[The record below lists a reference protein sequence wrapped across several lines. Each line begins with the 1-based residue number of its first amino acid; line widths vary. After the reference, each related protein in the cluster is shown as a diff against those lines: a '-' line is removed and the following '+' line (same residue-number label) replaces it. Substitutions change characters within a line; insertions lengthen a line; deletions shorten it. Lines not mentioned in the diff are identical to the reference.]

1 MTLPSTYPISMSQ
14 VLDELKLFNPSRAYP
29 ISLLDTDVLHLARK
43 TAGPVSFSDLLGR
56 SGFSPVA
63 VAGFTPPSPIPV
75 SFEGNGVLNA
85 TISCTPSGGSG
96 SLSFAWTVQATGGVG
111 TYIVGSAGATATVAT
126 SGQTAPASGNA
137 VVRCT
142 ITDLITGAT
151 AFGDVTINWAW
162 TTPAVT
168 PFTITGFNPAS
179 PIFVGTVGSGVQ
191 STSVQVLLANG
202 SGNFAYVWSVFSN
215 TAGGAILNPNSN
227 PCAFNTASFGQ
238 GSGARET
245 ILSVVVTDNVTGRTQ
260 QEYVTIEWEWI
271 V

>member
-1 MTLPSTYPISMSQ
+1 MSQ

-43 TAGPVSFSDLLGR
+43 TTAPVSFSDLLGR
-56 SGFSPVA
+56 NGFY
-63 VAGFTPPSPIPV
+63 PV
-75 SFEGNGVLNA
+75 SVIDFVPAGPTTNVSYEGNGVLSLEL
-85 TISCTPSGGSG
+85 SCVVAWGSG
-96 SLSFAWTVQATGGVG
+96 SLSFAWSVQAAGGVG
-111 TYIVGSAGATATVAT
+111 TYIVGSAGATTTVAT
-126 SGQTAPASGNA
+126 SGQTAPAAGTA

-142 ITDLITGAT
+142 VTDLITGVVSYA
-151 AFGDVTINWAW
+151 DKTINWSW

-179 PIFVGTVGSGVQ
+179 PIFVGTVGAGVQ

-202 SGNFAYVWSVFSN
+202 SGNFSYAWSVYSN
-215 TAGGAILNPNSN
+215 TAGGSLLNATSN
-227 PCAFNTASFGQ
+227 PCAFNTGSFGA
-238 GSGARET
+238 GSGVRET

-271 V
+271 A